1 MAENYRAGRSSAIG
15 VSILLQSRPR
25 AGDAPRVSE
34 ATERDDDDREEE
46 DDDAPAAIAR
56 PRKAGF
62 STAQRGAARAFA
74 EAFFSRD
81 GLAVPAERLDW
92 FAEDLSDF
100 FGNVGGRGRVLFLA
114 CLATAT
120 WGAPILIGRPL
131 TRLGSLTVAERLEAL
146 EALERT
152 PVAQLALFALKA
164 VSSIVYYE
172 HPDARREMRWD
183 QRCMGRTHLPVLAA
197 TSPSEASE

>member
-1 MAENYRAGRSSAIG
+1 M
-15 VSILLQSRPR
+15 LPC
-25 AGDAPRVSE
+25 VSE
-34 ATERDDDDREEE
+34 PAGSGDIDEQEE
-46 DDDAPAAIAR
+46 DDDEVVSIAR
-56 PRKAGF
+56 PRRAGF
-62 STAQRGAARAFA
+62 SPAQRRDVRAFA

-81 GLAVPAERLDW
+81 GSAVPGDRLDW
-92 FAEDLSDF
+92 FEEDVSDF

-120 WGAPILIGRPL
+120 WGAPILIGRPF
-131 TRLGSLTVAERLEAL
+131 TRLRALSVGERLEAL

-183 QRCMGRTHLPVLAA
+183 QRCLGRTHLPVLASTSSSA
-197 TSPSEASE
+197 TEASE